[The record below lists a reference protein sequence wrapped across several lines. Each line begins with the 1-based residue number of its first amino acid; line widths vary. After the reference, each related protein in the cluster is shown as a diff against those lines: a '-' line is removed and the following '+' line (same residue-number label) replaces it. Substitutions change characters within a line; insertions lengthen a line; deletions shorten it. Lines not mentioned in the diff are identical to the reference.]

1 MQENLTLGGEGYG
14 TLTEKK
20 SEFIA
25 TAYHVE
31 SEEEAMALVAAEKK
45 RYADARH
52 TVFAYY
58 LLNGAQRY
66 SDDGEPQGSAGM
78 PVLDILKRGG
88 ITDALITVTRY
99 FGGILLGTGGL
110 VHAYS
115 GAAKLAVEDAGIV
128 RRIPYSLIRF
138 SVDYSLYQRILYELP
153 QYEAAVDKSDFGE
166 LVTLLVS
173 MPEEHADRYLKRL
186 VAMSNGKVS
195 GEIAGSK
202 WGFKEN

>member
-1 MQENLTLGGEGYG
+1 MQENLTLGGEGHG

-88 ITDALITVTRY
+88 ITDALVMVTRY

-138 SVDYSLYQRILYELP
+138 SVDYALYQRILYELP
-153 QYEAAVDKSDFGE
+153 QYEAEVDENDFGE
-166 LVTLLVS
+166 KVTLLVS
-173 MPEEHADRYLKRL
+173 MPEENAERYLKRL
-186 VAMSNGKVS
+186 VAMSNGKVN
-195 GEIAGSK
+195 GKVAGSK
-202 WGFKEN
+202 WGFKE

>member
-1 MQENLTLGGEGYG
+1 MQENLTLGGEGHG

-31 SEEEAMALVAAEKK
+31 SEEEAMALVAQEKK

-58 LLNGAQRY
+58 LLNCAQRY

-88 ITDALITVTRY
+88 ITDALVTVTRY

-153 QYEAAVDKSDFGE
+153 QFTAEVDESDFGE
-166 LVTLLVS
+166 AVRLLVS
-173 MPEEHADRYLKRL
+173 MPAENADAYLKRL
-186 VAMSNGKVS
+186 VAMSNGKVNGVVE
-195 GEIAGSK
+195 GEK
-202 WGFKEN
+202 WGFIPL